1 MDKVLDHIVE
11 MKWKI
16 SVYPHD
22 LSFSLNTGGL
32 LWVAVDSSVNKE
44 TAADQAI

>member
-16 SVYPHD
+16 YVYPHD
-22 LSFSLNTGGL
+22 LDVLLNKNGL
-32 LWVAVDSSVNKE
+32 LWVGVDSSVNKE